1 MTNIKQKIKNVVAM
15 LENKDLP
22 PGFSPVVTDEHDRK
36 IILDYSSWLL
46 KEG

>member
-1 MTNIKQKIKNVVAM
+1 MSNIKQKIKNVVTL

-22 PGFSPVVTDEHDRK
+22 PGFSPVITNENDK
-36 IILDYSSWLL
+36 KLILEYSRWLL